1 MISPHPKTISKN
13 IVRPLALR
21 HKCRI
26 LVFRNKTLE
35 NPLKLPR
42 SLGFHGFVGFQ
53 LGLQGTPRF
62 ERDSMG
68 CKGLHGLQ
76 GTPWVAKDSK
86 GRQGLDGISVGGG
99 GGGGGGRRGGGGI
112 FEFHQV
118 ASQFVEFH
126 RVASEKSDY

>member
-99 GGGGGGRRGGGGI
+99 CGEVGGEGWSVDIRIPSGGI
-112 FEFHQV
+112 SICRIPQGGI
-118 ASQFVEFH
+118 
-126 RVASEKSDY
+126 